1 MSLESQK
8 ELDDF
13 FRSMRQACNS
23 RDIKSYRSHFW
34 TDKRFIHLDSAGRTD
49 EGWGAYEEALDQDFR
64 YMDTIRMEL
73 KEPKFQI
80 FDDQFAVVATNYS
93 MTQVDPSGR
102 EVTQEGRA
110 SYTVVRMRNEW
121 KIVSQ
126 HYSLSETDGAI

>member
-23 RDIKSYRSHFW
+23 RDIKLYRSHFW

-73 KEPKFQI
+73 KESKYRVFE
-80 FDDQFAVVATNYS
+80 DQFAVVAANYS
-93 MTQVDPSGR
+93 LTQVDPSGR

-110 SYTVVRMRNEW
+110 SFTVVRMRSEW

-126 HYSLSETDGAI
+126 HFSLNQTDDAI

>member
-23 RDIKSYRSHFW
+23 RDMKSYRSHFW
-34 TDKRFIHLDSAGRTD
+34 TDKQFLHLDSAGRTD

-64 YMDTIRMEL
+64 YLDTVRMEL
-73 KEPKFQI
+73 KDLKFQV
-80 FDDQFAVVATNYS
+80 FEDRFALVAANYA
-93 MTQVDPSGR
+93 MTQVDPEGR

-110 SYTVVRMRNEW
+110 SFTVVRMRYEW
-121 KIVSQ
+121 KIVAQ
-126 HYSLSETDGAI
+126 HFSSDQANGVV